1 MIEKFILKN
10 LIKYTSH
17 WIVLGIDLLLV
28 SLSYLLAYFI
38 RFSDSFQYET
48 YGLIYQ
54 IPTIFVLALLSFL
67 TIGSHKGVIR
77 HTGIRDI
84 YNIVIAVSLL
94 STVCLLFVFAN
105 RFFGLLP
112 EVTIPISIIIIHSFV
127 SAFVLIIS
135 RFSFKS
141 VFEFI
146 QSDTETVTNVLLYGA
161 GSSGMMIFDALNKDL
176 KYNFKVL
183 GFIDDDKNKINK
195 KINCTPIFSLDQI
208 TQEFK
213 TQENLH
219 EVIISAQKL
228 DSERLLEITNY
239 FLSFGIRVKK
249 VPSFSTW
256 INGTFNVNQI
266 KDVQIEDLLGRP
278 IICINNPV
286 LHESLK
292 NKVILV
298 TGAAGSIGSEIS
310 RQLATY
316 NCKHLILVDQ
326 AESALFELQQELL
339 QNGISHFTAI
349 VADVR
354 DFQRMELLF
363 REFLPQKVFHAS
375 AYKHVPLM
383 EENPYEAIKTNV
395 QGTKNIADISLIY
408 DVERFVLVSSD
419 KAVNPTNV
427 MGATKRVAE
436 KYITCLSKFNS
447 TTKFT
452 ITRFGNVLGSNGS
465 VIPMF
470 KKQIKKGGP
479 LTVTHKEI
487 TRYFMTIPEACCLVL
502 EAGAMGIG
510 GEIYI
515 FDMGKSIKIFDLAK
529 KMIQFSGHVYPQDID
544 IKIIGLRP
552 GEKLFEELLTSN
564 ENTLPTYH
572 KKIMIAKTKNL
583 LVEET
588 LEAINSL
595 CKENMHIDHQN
606 SVLLLKSLVPEYRS
620 KNSIYEKLD
629 KPLEIKRIKNKVY
642 SEANL
647 NNLL

>member
-436 KYITCLSKFNS
+436 KYITCLSKFSS

>member
-1 MIEKFILKN
+1 MIKKFILKN

-17 WIVLGIDLLLV
+17 WLVLGIDLLLV

-94 STVCLLFVFAN
+94 STVCLLFVFTN
-105 RFFGLLP
+105 RFWGLLP
-112 EVTIPISIIIIHSFV
+112 KVTIPISIIIIHSFV

-141 VFEFI
+141 VFEII

-278 IICINNPV
+278 IICINNP
-286 LHESLK
+286 
-292 NKVILV
+292 
-298 TGAAGSIGSEIS
+298 
-310 RQLATY
+310 
-316 NCKHLILVDQ
+316 
-326 AESALFELQQELL
+326 
-339 QNGISHFTAI
+339 
-349 VADVR
+349 
-354 DFQRMELLF
+354 
-363 REFLPQKVFHAS
+363 
-375 AYKHVPLM
+375 
-383 EENPYEAIKTNV
+383 EA
-395 QGTKNIADISLIY
+395 
-408 DVERFVLVSSD
+408 
-419 KAVNPTNV
+419 
-427 MGATKRVAE
+427 
-436 KYITCLSKFNS
+436 
-447 TTKFT
+447 
-452 ITRFGNVLGSNGS
+452 
-465 VIPMF
+465 
-470 KKQIKKGGP
+470 
-479 LTVTHKEI
+479 
-487 TRYFMTIPEACCLVL
+487 
-502 EAGAMGIG
+502 
-510 GEIYI
+510 
-515 FDMGKSIKIFDLAK
+515 
-529 KMIQFSGHVYPQDID
+529 
-544 IKIIGLRP
+544 
-552 GEKLFEELLTSN
+552 
-564 ENTLPTYH
+564 
-572 KKIMIAKTKNL
+572 
-583 LVEET
+583 
-588 LEAINSL
+588 
-595 CKENMHIDHQN
+595 
-606 SVLLLKSLVPEYRS
+606 
-620 KNSIYEKLD
+620 
-629 KPLEIKRIKNKVY
+629 
-642 SEANL
+642 
-647 NNLL
+647 

>member
-1 MIEKFILKN
+1 MIKKLLLKN
-10 LIKYTSH
+10 LIKYASH
-17 WIVLGIDLLLV
+17 WLVLGIDILLV
-28 SLSYLLAYFI
+28 SLSYLFAYFI
-38 RFSDSFQYET
+38 RFSDSFQYEN

-54 IPTIFVLALLSFL
+54 IPTILILALLSFL
-67 TIGSHKGVIR
+67 TIGSHKGIIR
-77 HTGIRDI
+77 HTGIRDV

-94 STVCLLFVFAN
+94 SAVCLLFVFVN

-112 EVTIPISIIIIHSFV
+112 ELNIPTSIIIIHYFV
-127 SAFVLIIS
+127 TAFVLIIS

-146 QSDTETVTNVLLYGA
+146 HSDTETVTNVLLYGA
-161 GSSGMMIFDALNKDL
+161 GCSGMMTFDALNKDP
-176 KYNFKVL
+176 KRNFKVL
-183 GFIDDDKNKINK
+183 GFIDDDENKINK
-195 KINCTPIFSLDQI
+195 KIDCTTIFSLDQI

-213 TQENLH
+213 TQESLH
-219 EVIISAQKL
+219 EVIVSIQEL
-228 DSERLLEITNY
+228 DSGRLLEITNY
-239 FLSFGIRVKK
+239 FLNFGIRVKK
-249 VPSFSTW
+249 VPTLSTW
-256 INGTFNVNQI
+256 IDGTFNVNQI
-266 KDVQIEDLLGRP
+266 QDVQIEDLLGRP
-278 IICINNPV
+278 IISIKNSV
-286 LHESLK
+286 VHKSLK

-326 AESALFELQQELL
+326 AESPLYELQQELL
-339 QNGISHFTAI
+339 QNGISNFTAI

-354 DFQRMELLF
+354 DVRRMELLF
-363 REFLPQKVFHAS
+363 KEFLPQRVFHAS

-395 QGTKNIADISLIY
+395 QGTKNIADISLTY
-408 DVERFVLVSSD
+408 GVERFVLVSSD

-427 MGATKRVAE
+427 MGASKRVAE
-436 KYITCLSKFNS
+436 KYITCLSKFSS

-487 TRYFMTIPEACCLVL
+487 TRYFMTISEACCLVL
-502 EAGAMGIG
+502 EAGAMGNG
-510 GEIYI
+510 GEIYV

-564 ENTLPTYH
+564 ENIVPTYH
-572 KKIMIAKTKNL
+572 KKIMIAKTKPL

-588 LEAINSL
+588 IEAITSL
-595 CKENMHIDHQN
+595 CEQNMHINHQN
-606 SVLLLKSLVPEYRS
+606 SVRLLKSLAPEYRS

-629 KPLEIKRIKNKVY
+629 RPVEIEKIKKKVY
-642 SEANL
+642 SQAPVHSL
-647 NNLL
+647 

>member
-1 MIEKFILKN
+1 
-10 LIKYTSH
+10 
-17 WIVLGIDLLLV
+17 
-28 SLSYLLAYFI
+28 
-38 RFSDSFQYET
+38 
-48 YGLIYQ
+48 
-54 IPTIFVLALLSFL
+54 
-67 TIGSHKGVIR
+67 
-77 HTGIRDI
+77 
-84 YNIVIAVSLL
+84 
-94 STVCLLFVFAN
+94 
-105 RFFGLLP
+105 
-112 EVTIPISIIIIHSFV
+112 
-127 SAFVLIIS
+127 
-135 RFSFKS
+135 
-141 VFEFI
+141 
-146 QSDTETVTNVLLYGA
+146 
-161 GSSGMMIFDALNKDL
+161 MMTFDALNKDP
-176 KYNFKVL
+176 KRNFKVL
-183 GFIDDDKNKINK
+183 GFIDDDENKINK
-195 KINCTPIFSLDQI
+195 KIDCTPIFSLDQI

-213 TQENLH
+213 TKESLH
-219 EVIISAQKL
+219 EVIVSIQEL
-228 DSERLLEITNY
+228 DSGRLLEITNY
-239 FLSFGIRVKK
+239 FLNFGIRIKK
-249 VPSFSTW
+249 VPTLNTW
-256 INGTFNVNQI
+256 VDGTFNVNQI
-266 KDVQIEDLLGRP
+266 QDVKIEDLLGRS
-278 IICINNPV
+278 IISIKNPV
-286 LHESLK
+286 VHKSLK

-316 NCKHLILVDQ
+316 NYKHLILVDQ
-326 AESALFELQQELL
+326 AESPLYELQQELL
-339 QNGISHFTAI
+339 QNGVSNFTAI

-354 DFQRMELLF
+354 DFRRMELLF
-363 REFLPQKVFHAS
+363 KEFLPQRVFHAS

-395 QGTKNIADISLIY
+395 QGTKNIADISLTY
-408 DVERFVLVSSD
+408 GVERFVLVSSD
-419 KAVNPTNV
+419 KAVNPSNV

-436 KYITCLSKFNS
+436 KYITCLSKFSS

-470 KKQIKKGGP
+470 KKQIEKGGP

-502 EAGAMGIG
+502 EAGAMGTG

-529 KMIQFSGHVYPQDID
+529 KMIQFSGQVYPQDID

-572 KKIMIAKTKNL
+572 KKIMIAKAKTI

-595 CKENMHIDHQN
+595 CEQNMYINHQN
-606 SVLLLKSLVPEYRS
+606 SVRLLKYLVPEYRS

-629 KPLEIKRIKNKVY
+629 KPVEIKKIKKKVY
-642 SEANL
+642 SGAL
-647 NNLL
+647 VHNLL